1 MPTLPS
7 WLVPVGS
14 MIRAGFTFE
23 HPTTKTHTVV
33 LESDAETNGMGWLL
47 EVTRYSKLGSDLGEH
62 LHLTWTETFEI
73 IKGTAK
79 YKLDGIE
86 KIAKAGESFV
96 VQPNHFHIHPWNTT
110 DEELVYRQRD
120 RFAKASPAAV
130 QDILGIF
137 ATRTGMARDRIR
149 FKKGSAK
156 LFQEAVTIRIAI
168 KHGNYMA
175 SPSIFAQKVLG
186 STLGLIGELLGYR
199 AVHPKYVGE

>member
-1 MPTLPS
+1 
-7 WLVPVGS
+7 

-23 HPTTKTHTVV
+23 HPVTKTKMVV

-62 LHLTWTETFEI
+62 LHQTWTETFEI

-96 VQPNHFHIHPWNTT
+96 VEPNHLHVHPWNATE
-110 DEELVYRQRD
+110 DELVYRQRD
-120 RFAKASPAAV
+120 RFERPSPVAV

-149 FKKGSAK
+149 LKGIAK
-156 LFQEAVTIRIAI
+156 LLFQSTTIRTAI
-168 KHGNYMA
+168 KHGNYVA
-175 SPSIFAQKVLG
+175 SPSMTMQKAMG
-186 STLGLIGELLGYR
+186 ATLGLLGELLGYK
-199 AVHPKYVGE
+199 AVDPKYVGE

>member
-1 MPTLPS
+1 
-7 WLVPVGS
+7 

-23 HPTTKTHTVV
+23 HPTTKTRTVI

-62 LHLTWTETFEI
+62 LHLTWMETFEI

-96 VQPNHFHIHPWNTT
+96 VEPNHFHVHPWNAT

-120 RFAKASPAAV
+120 RFARPSPAAV

-137 ATRTGMARDRIR
+137 ATRTGMARDGIR
-149 FKKGSAK
+149 FKGFPK
-156 LFQEAVTIRIAI
+156 LLQQSVTIRTAI
-168 KHGNYMA
+168 KHGNYVS
-175 SPSIFAQKVLG
+175 SPSMTMQKVLG
-186 STLGLIGELLGYR
+186 STLGLLGEVFGYK
-199 AVHPKYVGE
+199 AVHSKYVGE

>member
-1 MPTLPS
+1 
-7 WLVPVGS
+7 

-23 HPTTKTHTVV
+23 HPTTKTRTMV

-96 VQPNHFHIHPWNTT
+96 VEPHHFHVHPWNAT

-120 RFAKASPAAV
+120 RFAQPSPAAV

-137 ATRTGMARDRIR
+137 ATRTGIR
-149 FKKGSAK
+149 LKGFAK
-156 LFQEAVTIRIAI
+156 LLFQSATIRTAI
-168 KHGNYMA
+168 KHGNYVA
-175 SPSIFAQKVLG
+175 SPSMTMQKVLG
-186 STLGLIGELLGYR
+186 STLGLLGEFLGYK
-199 AVHPKYVGE
+199 AVHPKYVSE

>member
-1 MPTLPS
+1 
-7 WLVPVGS
+7 

-33 LESDAETNGMGWLL
+33 LESDAETKGMGWLL
-47 EVTRYSKLGSDLGEH
+47 EVTRYSKLASDLGEH
-62 LHLTWTETFEI
+62 LHLSWTETFEI
-73 IKGTAK
+73 IRGTAK

-96 VQPNHFHIHPWNTT
+96 VEPRHFHVHPWNAT

-120 RFAKASPAAV
+120 RFEQSSPAAV

-137 ATRTGMARDRIR
+137 ATRTGMARDGIR
-149 FKKGSAK
+149 LKGFAK
-156 LFQEAVTIRIAI
+156 LLQQSATIRTAI
-168 KHGNYMA
+168 KHGNYVA
-175 SPSIFAQKVLG
+175 SPSMAMQKVLA
-186 STLGLIGELLGYR
+186 STLGLLGELLGYK